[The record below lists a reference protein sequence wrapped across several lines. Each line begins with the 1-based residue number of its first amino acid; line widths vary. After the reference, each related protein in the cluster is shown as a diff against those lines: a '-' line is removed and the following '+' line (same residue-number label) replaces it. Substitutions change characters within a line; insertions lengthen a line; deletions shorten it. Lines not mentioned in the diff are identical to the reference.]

1 MSLPL
6 VVVRVQGLVHMAS
19 ERFVKMSDK
28 KDSGTSTE
36 QENAEGAVGSTKVVQ
51 RGDDILY
58 EPRDGGD
65 RRGGGR
71 GLNPGRRLVDHHRV
85 RSAFIERVDGLI
97 KKGHSEKTIAA
108 ILNDEEFET
117 AGGELWTE
125 DAIVQLQEVLKE
137 RRTRDAW
144 LPNSLGVN
152 GDDD

>member
-1 MSLPL
+1 
-6 VVVRVQGLVHMAS
+6 
-19 ERFVKMSDK
+19 MSDK
-28 KDSGTSTE
+28 KDTGTSSE
-36 QENAEGAVGSTKVVQ
+36 KEDANGVSDPTKIVQ

-85 RSAFIERVDGLI
+85 RSAFIERVDGLV

-125 DAIVQLQEVLKE
+125 DAIIQLQEVLKE

-144 LPNSLGVN
+144 LPDSLSLN

>member
-1 MSLPL
+1 
-6 VVVRVQGLVHMAS
+6 
-19 ERFVKMSDK
+19 MSDK
-28 KDSGTSTE
+28 KDLGTSDDKE
-36 QENAEGAVGSTKVVQ
+36 IPEGVADSTKVVQ

-85 RSAFIERVDGLI
+85 RSAFIERVNGLI
-97 KKGHSEKTIAA
+97 KKGHSAKTIAA

-125 DAIVQLQEVLKE
+125 DAIIQLQEVLKE

-144 LPNSLGVN
+144 LPDSLSSNV
-152 GDDD
+152 DDD